1 MPPWHPFGNA
11 DATLSALNVNDYD
24 HLTYRTLKT
33 HFAKFVRLWL
43 RKSAKL
49 TKSGI
54 KSSATR
60 RSEAPLLQGT
70 SFSQFFLS
78 SVLPNSRVMEVKN
91 IKDVTYVVPDQQDLL
106 KEKLKFAWRRLIFY
120 VFFTFYA
127 FYIVN
132 FPEEV
137 TSLSL
142 LIWTMHILWF
152 ELDVSNRRNTVS
164 SISTSISSDDN
175 TKTPFEKIQHRVLLF
190 IREK

>member
-1 MPPWHPFGNA
+1 
-11 DATLSALNVNDYD
+11 
-24 HLTYRTLKT
+24 
-33 HFAKFVRLWL
+33 
-43 RKSAKL
+43 
-49 TKSGI
+49 
-54 KSSATR
+54 
-60 RSEAPLLQGT
+60 
-70 SFSQFFLS
+70 
-78 SVLPNSRVMEVKN
+78 MEVKN

-152 ELDVSNRRNTVS
+152 ELDVSNRRNTTLV
-164 SISTSISSDDN
+164 
-175 TKTPFEKIQHRVLLF
+175 QLLHAFSFCGAFVQATLIVMLIAFNPNF
-190 IREK
+190 IRDVAARENRRYSSLDYRTSRPSKVTIFWNVPNNCFYSAIAFVDCFVQKCQGLKIHFTISLSRC